1 MIRINL
7 LKPESKEFKE
17 GPAAP
22 GPEIKPKKAFPFATV
37 FVLAIIA
44 ILAAGFF
51 LQKRMVNQ
59 ERDRLQ
65 AAQAEKKKL
74 EYVVAKLAE
83 LEKQKA
89 VFERKIGLISQLR
102 AQKDSAVT
110 ILDELSKKLPDWV
123 WLTEVSSQGQMIH
136 IKGNALSNNLIA
148 DYIYNLESSPHFS
161 TVNLISS
168 AQKSGRGAQFLEF
181 SLTLNYVLPE
191 GALPPAQKPAAKAT
205 PKAKIKRR

>member
-7 LKPESKEFKE
+7 LKPESKEFRE

-22 GPEIKPKKAFPFATV
+22 GPEFRAKKAFPLTSIFI
-37 FVLAIIA
+37 LLLIA
-44 ILAAGFF
+44 VLAAGFF
-51 LQKRMVNQ
+51 LQKGLISR

-65 AAQAEKKKL
+65 TAQAEKKKL

-83 LEKQKA
+83 LENQKA
-89 VFERKIGLISQLR
+89 VFERKISLINQLR
-102 AQKDSAVT
+102 AQKDSAVV
-110 ILDELSKKLPDWV
+110 ILDELSKNLPDWV
-123 WLTEVSSQGQMIH
+123 WLTEVSFQGQLIQ

-148 DYIYNLESSPHFS
+148 DFIYNLENSAHFA

-168 AQKSGRGAQFLEF
+168 TQRTGRSAQFLEF

-191 GALPPAQKPAAKAT
+191 GAQPPQKPAAKPT
-205 PKAKIKRR
+205 PKAKTKKG

>member
-7 LKPESKEFKE
+7 LKPESKEIKE
-17 GPAAP
+17 GPAVA
-22 GPEIKPKKAFPFATV
+22 GPEIRAKKAFPFGTL
-37 FVLAIIA
+37 FTLAIIA

-51 LQKRMVNQ
+51 LQKRMISQ

-74 EYVVAKLAE
+74 EYVIAKLAE

-89 VFERKIGLISQLR
+89 VFERKIGLINQLR

-110 ILDELSKKLPDWV
+110 ILDEMSKRLPDWV
-123 WLTEVSSQGQMIH
+123 WLTEVSSQGQQIQ

-148 DYIYNLESSPHFS
+148 DYIYNLESSPHFAN
-161 TVNLISS
+161 VNLLSS
-168 AQKSGRGAQFLEF
+168 TQKSGGGTQYLEF

-191 GALPPAQKPAAKAT
+191 GALPPPQKPGAKPA
-205 PKAKIKRR
+205 PKTKPR

>member
-17 GPAAP
+17 GPAVA
-22 GPEIKPKKAFPFATV
+22 GPEIRAKKAFPLSTIFT
-37 FVLAIIA
+37 LAIIA
-44 ILAAGFF
+44 VLAAGFF
-51 LQKRMVNQ
+51 LQKRMISQ

-74 EYVVAKLAE
+74 EYVITKLAE

-89 VFERKIGLISQLR
+89 VFERKIGLINQLR

-110 ILDELSKKLPDWV
+110 MMDEISKKLPDWV
-123 WLTEVSSQGQMIH
+123 WLTEISSQGQQVQIR
-136 IKGNALSNNLIA
+136 GNALSNNLIA
-148 DYIYNLESSPHFS
+148 DYIYNLESSPHFAN
-161 TVNLISS
+161 VNLISS
-168 AQKSGRGAQFLEF
+168 TQKSGGGAQYLEF

-191 GALPPAQKPAAKAT
+191 GALPPPQKPAAKPA
-205 PKAKIKRR
+205 PKTKPR

>member
-22 GPEIKPKKAFPFATV
+22 GPETRAKKAFPLTSV
-37 FVLAIIA
+37 FILFLIALLAVA
-44 ILAAGFF
+44 FF
-51 LQKRMVNQ
+51 FQRGLISR

-65 AAQAEKKKL
+65 TAQAEKKKL
-74 EYVVAKLAE
+74 EYVVAKLDE

-89 VFERKIGLISQLR
+89 VFERKISLISQLR
-102 AQKDSAVT
+102 AQQDSAVV
-110 ILDELSKKLPDWV
+110 ILDELSKGLPDWV
-123 WLTEVSSQGQMIH
+123 WLTDVSSQGQTIQ

-148 DYIYNLESSPHFS
+148 DYIFNLENSPHFAN
-161 TVNLISS
+161 VNLISS
-168 AQKSGRGAQFLEF
+168 TQRTGRSAQYLEF

-191 GALPPAQKPAAKAT
+191 GALPAQKPVQPK
-205 PKAKIKRR
+205 PKAKTKKG

>member
-7 LKPESKEFKE
+7 LKPESKDFKE
-17 GPAAP
+17 GLAAP
-22 GPEIKPKKAFPFATV
+22 GPEIKSKKAFPLTSIFT
-37 FVLAIIA
+37 LLIIA
-44 ILAAGFF
+44 ILAGAFF
-51 LQKRMVNQ
+51 LQKRMVSQ

-89 VFERKIGLISQLR
+89 VFERKIGLINQLR
-102 AQKDSAVT
+102 AQQDSAVT

-123 WLTEVSSQGQMIH
+123 WLTEVSSQGQMIQ

-148 DYIYNLESSPHFS
+148 DYIYNLESSDHIAN
-161 TVNLISS
+161 VNLISS

-181 SLTLNYVLPE
+181 SLTMNYVLPE
-191 GALPPAQKPAAKAT
+191 GALPPPQKPAAKPT
-205 PKAKIKRR
+205 PKAKIKKR

>member
-7 LKPESKEFKE
+7 LKPESKEFRE

-22 GPEIKPKKAFPFATV
+22 GPEIRAKKAFPLTSIFILLLIA
-37 FVLAIIA
+37 VLA
-44 ILAAGFF
+44 AAFF
-51 LQKRMVNQ
+51 LQKGLISR

-65 AAQAEKKKL
+65 TAQAEKKKL

-83 LEKQKA
+83 LENQKA
-89 VFERKIGLISQLR
+89 VFERKISLINQLR
-102 AQKDSAVT
+102 AQQDSAVV
-110 ILDELSKKLPDWV
+110 ILDELSKNLPEWV
-123 WLTEVSSQGQMIH
+123 WLTEVSFQGQLIQ

-148 DYIYNLESSPHFS
+148 DFIYNLENSAHFA

-168 AQKSGRGAQFLEF
+168 TQRTGRSAQFLEF

-191 GALPPAQKPAAKAT
+191 GAQPPQKPAAKPT
-205 PKAKIKRR
+205 PKAKTKKG

>member
-7 LKPESKEFKE
+7 LKPESKEFRE

-22 GPEIKPKKAFPFATV
+22 GPEFKAKKAFPFTSIFILLLIA
-37 FVLAIIA
+37 VLG
-44 ILAAGFF
+44 AAFF
-51 LQKRMVNQ
+51 LQKRMISQ
-59 ERDRLQ
+59 EKDRLQ

-74 EYVVAKLAE
+74 EYVIAKLAE

-89 VFERKIGLISQLR
+89 VFERKIGLINQLR

-123 WLTEVSSQGQMIH
+123 WLTDLSSQGLMIQM
-136 IKGNALSNNLIA
+136 KGNALSNNLIA
-148 DYIYNLESSPHFS
+148 DYIYNLESSPHFAN
-161 TVNLISS
+161 VNLISS
-168 AQKSGRGAQFLEF
+168 TQKSGAGTQFLEF

-191 GALPPAQKPAAKAT
+191 GALPLPQKPAAKPTAQT
-205 PKAKIKRR
+205 KPR